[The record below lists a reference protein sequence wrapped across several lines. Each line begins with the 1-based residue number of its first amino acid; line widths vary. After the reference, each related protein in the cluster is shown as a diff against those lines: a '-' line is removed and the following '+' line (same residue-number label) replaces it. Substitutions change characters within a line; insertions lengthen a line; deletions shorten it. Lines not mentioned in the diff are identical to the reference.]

1 MRVRG
6 RRQEGACPVC
16 GDLSKRV
23 HSRYQRWVKDL
34 PVQGRRVVVVLEAR
48 KFFCDEPGCSRRIF
62 CERFPEVVEAYARR
76 TLRLEEIVTAMGLLV
91 SANLASRLSRL
102 LGFPTSGRTLLRCA
116 HRYEPPQTEAMM
128 IGVDDFAFRR
138 GHQYGTLIIDLA
150 TRRPIEVLNE
160 RSVSSLRAFL
170 AAHPEVEAV
179 CRDRD
184 PRYAEAIRWEA
195 PTATV
200 VLDRWHLIRNF
211 VDAFERFVAQHHR
224 AWLNTLREHQA
235 SSIALSERVGT
246 DGGGDGDWVDALIT
260 ELSPK
265 QRERRRANQ
274 QRRQQRYNDIR
285 DLHDKGF
292 NRAAIA
298 QRLQLD
304 RGTVASYLQRGG
316 PPTDTRSR
324 RAPTLLDPY
333 LPHLAKRWQEGCRNA
348 ARLHR
353 EIQQQGYT
361 GSVRTV
367 MRRVRAW
374 RKHAPAATP
383 PPPAP
388 ALPSPRTLAWALLQ
402 EPPLTDSLDAL
413 LTLAPDA
420 ATAAGLARAGL
431 TALRH
436 QDLDA
441 WNAWQD
447 AVAAS
452 DVTQLK
458 RFLRGLQNDRD
469 AVTNAFLTTLSNGP
483 TEGHVHRIKLIKRT
497 MYGRASFHLLR
508 NKILYHHG

>member
-1 MRVRG
+1 MT
-6 RRQEGACPVC
+6 
-16 GDLSKRV
+16 
-23 HSRYQRWVKDL
+23 SRSV
-34 PVQGRRVVVVLEAR
+34 A
-48 KFFCDEPGCSRRIF
+48 
-62 CERFPEVVEAYARR
+62 A
-76 TLRLEEIVTAMGLLV
+76 
-91 SANLASRLSRL
+91 
-102 LGFPTSGRTLLRCA
+102 TS
-116 HRYEPPQTEAMM
+116 
-128 IGVDDFAFRR
+128 
-138 GHQYGTLIIDLA
+138 YGTLIIDLV

-160 RSVSSLRAFL
+160 RSVSSLRPFL

-184 PRYAEAIRWEA
+184 PRYAEAIRWEV
-195 PTATV
+195 PDATV
-200 VLDRWHLIRNF
+200 VLDRWHLIRNL

-224 AWLNTLREHQA
+224 AWLKTLRHHHAAATAE
-235 SSIALSERVGT
+235 T
-246 DGGGDGDWVDALIT
+246 DGDAASDHDGGWVDAPIT
-260 ELSPK
+260 EASPK
-265 QRERRRANQ
+265 QRQRRRLNQ

-285 DLHDKGF
+285 DLHDKGL

-298 QRLQLD
+298 HRLQLD
-304 RGTVASYLQRGG
+304 RGTVANYLQRGG
-316 PPTDTRSR
+316 PPSDTRVPR
-324 RAPTLLDPY
+324 TPTLLDPY

-402 EPPLTDSLDAL
+402 EPPLTEPLNILVA
-413 LTLAPDA
+413 LAPDA
-420 ATAAGLARAGL
+420 ATAAELARTGL

-436 QDLDA
+436 QDLDG

-497 MYGRASFHLLR
+497 MYGRASFQLLR
-508 NKILYHHG
+508 NKILYHHP

>member
-1 MRVRG
+1 MHPSPYT
-6 RRQEGACPVC
+6 EN
-16 GDLSKRV
+16 LTS
-23 HSRYQRWVKDL
+23 S
-34 PVQGRRVVVVLEAR
+34 
-48 KFFCDEPGCSRRIF
+48 
-62 CERFPEVVEAYARR
+62 
-76 TLRLEEIVTAMGLLV
+76 LV

-102 LGFPTSGRTLLRCA
+102 LGFPTSGSTLLRCA
-116 HRYEPPQTEAMM
+116 HHFQPPETQATML
-128 IGVDDFAFRR
+128 GVDDFAFRR
-138 GHQYGTLIIDLA
+138 GHRYGTLIIDLA
-150 TRRPIEVLNE
+150 TRRPIEVLSE

-170 AAHPEVEAV
+170 AARPEVEAV

-195 PTATV
+195 PDATV
-200 VLDRWHLIRNF
+200 VLDRWHLTRNL

-224 AWLNTLREHQA
+224 AWLNTLRDHHAAATAETGHGVA
-235 SSIALSERVGT
+235 R
-246 DGGGDGDWVDALIT
+246 DNDGDWMNTPTT
-260 ELSPK
+260 EASPK
-265 QRERRRANQ
+265 QRQRRRANQ
-274 QRRQQRYNDIR
+274 ERRQQRYQDIR
-285 DLHDKGF
+285 ELHERGL

-298 QRLQLD
+298 QRLKLD

-316 PPTDTRSR
+316 PPSDTRAGR
-324 RAPTLLDPY
+324 TPTLLDPY
-333 LPHLAKRWQEGCRNA
+333 LPYLVKCWQEGCRNA

-374 RKHAPAATP
+374 RKHAPAATS

-388 ALPSPRTLAWALLQ
+388 TLPTPRALAWALLQ
-402 EPPLTDSLDAL
+402 EPPLTEPLNAL
-413 LTLAPDA
+413 LTLAPNA
-420 ATAAGLARAGL
+420 ATAADLARAGL

-436 QDLDA
+436 HDLDA

-452 DVTQLK
+452 NVTQLK

-497 MYGRASFHLLR
+497 MYGRASFQLLR
-508 NKILYHHG
+508 NKILYHHP